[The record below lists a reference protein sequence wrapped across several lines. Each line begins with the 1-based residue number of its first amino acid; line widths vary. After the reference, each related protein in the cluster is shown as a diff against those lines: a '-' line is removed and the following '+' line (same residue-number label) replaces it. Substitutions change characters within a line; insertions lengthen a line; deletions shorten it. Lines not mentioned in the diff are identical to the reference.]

1 MNINI
6 RLVFPY
12 AEYINVVFDTIDN
25 NYIIILLYQLIM
37 ALILDPCIFIVIDML
52 FPDVMELYCNTFML
66 FHPWQRHI
74 FQENT
79 GTHSHLYSSPDANLT
94 ALHVAMLPQS
104 LSKVSTLSPPVQAT
118 LLPKDVKIVVQ
129 FHYCSYWRLSQCYAF
144 FVNLYVGCFVRGMY
158 QRKSV

>member
-66 FHPWQRHI
+66 FHP
-74 FQENT
+74 
-79 GTHSHLYSSPDANLT
+79 
-94 ALHVAMLPQS
+94 
-104 LSKVSTLSPPVQAT
+104 
-118 LLPKDVKIVVQ
+118 
-129 FHYCSYWRLSQCYAF
+129 
-144 FVNLYVGCFVRGMY
+144 
-158 QRKSV
+158 